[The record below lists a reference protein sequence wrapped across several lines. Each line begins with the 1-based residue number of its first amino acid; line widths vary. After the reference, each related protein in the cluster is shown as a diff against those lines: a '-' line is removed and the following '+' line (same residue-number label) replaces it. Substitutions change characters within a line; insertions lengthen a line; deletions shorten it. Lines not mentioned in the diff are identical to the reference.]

1 MPNLLSNAAAFL
13 IALGVIIFV
22 HEAGHLLVAKA
33 FDVRVL
39 TFSLGFGRRLWGFRR
54 GETDYRVSLV
64 PLGGYVRLGG
74 EDPAD
79 LDPGDPR
86 QFLNKPRWQR
96 VLVYLAGPAMNV
108 VLAILLIAAVFMV
121 GVEVSAVPDL
131 PPVVGH
137 VAPDSA
143 GARAGIQPGD
153 VVVTVDGRRV
163 RRWDEVQFAVL
174 TSPEKPLTLGIER
187 GAAELEVTVTPARVP
202 RYEFGDAGLLPK
214 QLPRIAAVVAGSPA
228 EGAGFQPGDE
238 IRGVDGRPIGSGN
251 EFVEYVE
258 GRPGQSLLVE
268 VDRQGARVELT
279 VVPRLDGEVGRIG
292 VSLSYFQRFGPLE
305 SFVQS
310 ARFNWQITV
319 QTFRMLGKIATG
331 QVAAKSAFS
340 GPLEIAALS
349 GAAVR
354 SGLRNLVQ
362 LMGLISISIAI
373 LNLLP
378 VPVLDGGQIAILLV
392 ESGLRRDFPF
402 KVKERIQQAGFVL
415 IVMLMVMVLYFDISK
430 NVPAGLLP
438 GS

>member
-1 MPNLLSNAAAFL
+1 MVLLSNALAFAL
-13 IALGVIIFV
+13 ALGVIIFV

-74 EDPAD
+74 EDPAEI
-79 LDPGDPR
+79 DPEDPR
-86 QFLNKPRWQR
+86 QFLNKLRWQR

-108 VLAILLIAAVFMV
+108 ALAILLIAGVFMV
-121 GVEVSAVPDL
+121 GVQVSAIPDL
-131 PPVVGH
+131 PPVIGQVL
-137 VAPDSA
+137 PDSVA
-143 GARAGIQPGD
+143 AAAGIEAGD
-153 VVVTVDGRRV
+153 RVVSVAGKAV
-163 RRWDEVQFAVL
+163 RRWDEIQFALL
-174 TSPEKPLTLGIER
+174 TSPERPVELTLER
-187 GAAELEVTVTPARVP
+187 DGQLLAVTITPVKVP

-228 EGAGFQPGDE
+228 ERAGFEEGDE
-238 IRGVDGRPIGSGN
+238 IRGVDGRAIGSGN
-251 EFVEYVE
+251 DFVRYVE
-258 GRPGQSLLVE
+258 ERPGQALTVE
-268 VDRQGARVELT
+268 VDRNGQPLSLV

-292 VSLSYFQRFGPLE
+292 VSLSYFQRFGLLE

-319 QTFRMLGKIATG
+319 QTFRMLGKIVTG

-392 ESGLRRDFPF
+392 ETGLRRDFPF
-402 KVKERIQQAGFVL
+402 RVKERIQQVGFVL

-430 NVPAGLLP
+430 NVPPGLLP

>member
-1 MPNLLSNAAAFL
+1 MLNLLSNTAAFVF
-13 IALGVIIFV
+13 ALGVIIFV
-22 HEAGHLLVAKA
+22 HEAGHLLVAKV

-39 TFSLGFGRRLWGFRR
+39 AFSLGFGRRLWGFRR

-74 EDPAD
+74 EDPAEV
-79 LDPGDPR
+79 DPGDPQ

-108 VLAILLIAAVFMV
+108 VLAIVLIAGVFMV
-121 GVEVSAVPDL
+121 GVEVSAIPDL

-137 VAPDSA
+137 VVADSA
-143 GARAGIQPGD
+143 AAAVGIEVGD
-153 VVVTVDGRRV
+153 RILAVDGKAV
-163 RRWDEVQFAVL
+163 RRWDEVQFALL
-174 TSPEKPLTLGIER
+174 TSPERPVALVLER
-187 GAAELEVTVTPARVP
+187 AGQQLAVTVTPAKVP

-214 QLPRIAAVVAGSPA
+214 QLPKIAAVVAGSPA
-228 EGAGFQPGDE
+228 ERAGFAPGDE
-238 IRGVDGRPIGSGN
+238 IHGVDGRAIGSGN
-251 EFVEYVE
+251 DFVEYVE
-258 GRPGQSLLVE
+258 QRPGQSLTVE
-268 VDRQGARVELT
+268 VERQGRSVVLT

-292 VSLSYFQRFGPLE
+292 VTLSYFQRFGPLE

-331 QVAAKSAFS
+331 QVTAKSAFS

-354 SGLRNLVQ
+354 SGLRNLIQ

-378 VPVLDGGQIAILLV
+378 VPVLDGGQITILLV

-402 KVKERIQQAGFVL
+402 KVKERIQQVGFVL

-430 NVPAGLLP
+430 NVPPGLLP

>member
-1 MPNLLSNAAAFL
+1 MLHLLSNAAAFL
-13 IALGVIIFV
+13 VALGVIIFV
-22 HEAGHLLVAKA
+22 HEAGHLLVGKA

-39 TFSLGFGRRLWGFRR
+39 AFSLGFGRRLWGFRR

-74 EDPAD
+74 EDPAEV
-79 LDPGDPR
+79 DPADPR

-108 VLAILLIAAVFMV
+108 VLAIVLIAGVFMV
-121 GVEVSAVPDL
+121 GVEISAIPDL
-131 PPVVGH
+131 APVVGH
-137 VAPDSA
+137 VVPDSA
-143 GARAGIQPGD
+143 AAEAGIEVGD
-153 VVVTVDGRRV
+153 RILAVDGEPV
-163 RRWDEVQFAVL
+163 RRWDEVQFALL
-174 TSPEKPLTLGIER
+174 TSPEEPVALTIER
-187 GAAELEVTVTPARVP
+187 GERQLTVTVTPAKIP

-214 QLPRIAAVVAGSPA
+214 QLPKIAAVVAGSPA
-228 EGAGFQPGDE
+228 EQAGFAPGDE
-238 IRGVDGRPIGSGN
+238 IRGVDGRAIGSGN
-251 EFVEYVE
+251 DFVEYVE
-258 GRPGQSLLVE
+258 QRPGQSLAVE
-268 VDRQGARVELT
+268 VDRQGRPVTLA

-354 SGLRNLVQ
+354 SSLRSFIQ

-392 ESGLRRDFPF
+392 ESGLRRDFPL
-402 KVKERIQQAGFVL
+402 KVKERIQQVGFAL
-415 IVMLMVMVLYFDISK
+415 IVMLMVVVLYFDISK
-430 NVPAGLLP
+430 NVPPGLLP